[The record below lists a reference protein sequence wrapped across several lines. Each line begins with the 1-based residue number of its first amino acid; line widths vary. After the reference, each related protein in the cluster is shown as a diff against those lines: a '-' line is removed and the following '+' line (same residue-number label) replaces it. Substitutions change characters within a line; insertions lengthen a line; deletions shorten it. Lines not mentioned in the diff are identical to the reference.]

1 MNLMDLFIKIGVD
14 DQASGSINKLTSMSI
29 AKGHLIADAVKKALS
44 IMVDLGKQSIMTY
57 ADFEQLE
64 GGIKKLFGEQDMKK
78 VLANADIAYKT
89 AGMSANKY
97 LETTTSFAASLIA
110 GLDGDTAKAAEY
122 ADMAIRDMSDNAN
135 TFGTDIS
142 MIQNAYQGFAKQNY
156 TMLDNLRLGYGGT
169 ASEMAR
175 LINDSGV
182 LGDTV
187 TVTASNINR
196 VSFDTIVKAINKVQ
210 EEMGITGTTMT
221 EAEGTIKGS
230 IEAVKA
236 SWENLL
242 TAMINDPDS
251 VGEKFDALA
260 ESINTAWGN
269 IKPSI
274 SALGQSLENIID
286 EKFPGLA
293 TALDVLVPLVTGLFA
308 GFASYQVVTKAAS
321 AFATLKTVLSGGASL
336 ASGGVIGLAL
346 AAITAY
352 ATTMFMVLKSK
363 DAQDAIAG
371 FTGKLVT
378 VNSEMERFN
387 KLYADAQNMNVEKPI
402 VSEEQETL
410 FENKFKEI
418 MKAHGFDVKDDAV
431 TDEQMKALH
440 EALGIP
446 YASKPGENVLLD
458 SDRLG
463 DAIVDTILAGATGNL
478 SLIGGDAPI
487 WVEDQNKSTSG
498 ILHYYDTPGTI
509 PAEIYDSNSSNSSD
523 TIDKLRKNGYVV
535 TANISIN
542 GLMYKDSE
550 ELAEEVVGKIQQ
562 MIDGKEAAYD

>member
-14 DQASGSINKLTSMSI
+14 DQASAKVGSISNKLGNGLATAAKVGTAAIAATGAALVKLAKDSI
-29 AKGHLIADAVKKALS
+29 SA
-44 IMVDLGKQSIMTY
+44 Y
-57 ADFEQLE
+57 AEYEQLE

-78 VLANADIAYKT
+78 VLANADMAYKT

-251 VGEKFDALA
+251 VGEKFDTLA

-274 SALGQSLENIID
+274 TAFAQSLDSLLEEKLPELSTAID
-286 EKFPGLA
+286 ILI
-293 TALDVLVPLVTGLFA
+293 PLVTGLFA

-352 ATTMFMVLKSK
+352 ATTMFMALKSK
-363 DAQDAIAG
+363 DAQDAISG

-378 VNSEMERFN
+378 VNSEMARFN

-402 VSEEQETL
+402 VSEEQAIL
-410 FENKFKEI
+410 FENKFKEVL
-418 MKAHGFDVKDDAV
+418 KAYGIDVKDDAA
-431 TDEQMKALH
+431 TDEQMKALY
-440 EALGIP
+440 EALGLP
-446 YASKPGENVLLD
+446 YISGPGENVLWNPPSATEDATTGNHYYGYSGLPED
-458 SDRLG
+458 SGIFGAANIWERLYEEAG
-463 DAIVDTILAGATGNL
+463 VAPPVTTDTVKGQMPLADQEKAAGA
-478 SLIGGDAPI
+478 
-487 WVEDQNKSTSG
+487 
-498 ILHYYDTPGTI
+498 
-509 PAEIYDSNSSNSSD
+509 
-523 TIDKLRKNGYVV
+523 VV